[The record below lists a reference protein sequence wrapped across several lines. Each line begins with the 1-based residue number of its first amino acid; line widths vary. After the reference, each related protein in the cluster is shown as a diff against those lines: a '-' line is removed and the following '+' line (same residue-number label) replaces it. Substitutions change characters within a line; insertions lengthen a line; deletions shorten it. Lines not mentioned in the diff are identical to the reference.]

1 MLNVMATT
9 LARPRRRLSEM
20 DLHAWS
26 GFLRA
31 HAEVTRTLERDLER
45 AGLLQL
51 SDYGVLLELSRGP
64 AGGRRPVELAG
75 LTSLTKSG
83 LTRLVDRLESSG
95 LVERRACASD
105 QRGNLIALTAR
116 GRHVFRRAAPMHL
129 RGIAEYFTDRLDDHE
144 LAVLAGAFEKL
155 IAREHRP
162 TA

>member
-1 MLNVMATT
+1 
-9 LARPRRRLSEM
+9 M
-20 DLHAWS
+20 DLRAWT

-31 HAEVTRTLERDLER
+31 HAEVTRALERDLQR
-45 AGLLQL
+45 AGLIQL

-64 AGGRRPVELAG
+64 AEGRRPLELAA

-105 QRGNLIALTAR
+105 QRGSLIALTPK

-129 RGIAEYFTDRLDDHE
+129 RGIADYFKDRLDDHE
-144 LAVLAGAFEKL
+144 LAVMAGAFGKL
-155 IAREHRP
+155 IGEEKRP
-162 TA
+162 TARA